1 MAECPPVCSCFM
13 SFSGVSSAESVWEKL
28 PPWQQHQEVEVL
40 EDLAEEA
47 LESVDLLGLAVLP
60 GAFRIY
66 KYCTCL
72 NSDWSD

>member
-1 MAECPPVCSCFM
+1 MSGCAPAPVCSCFTFF
-13 SFSGVSSAESVWEKL
+13 SSFFSGDSSAESVWEKL

-47 LESVDLLGLAVLP
+47 LESVDVLGLAVLP

-66 KYCTCL
+66 K
-72 NSDWSD
+72 